1 MKTKFFFA
9 SLILMGASLVANAQG
24 YKDGIEYYKV
34 DKLDNAKELLER
46 NLNSPSTDK
55 AEAYYYLGQIA
66 LHQGNTSEAKSYFDQ
81 GIAANANNPYN
92 YVGQAAI
99 ALKNGGSAKDLMEK
113 ARKLSK
119 KDPKLEMEIARAYY
133 DANPTTYAKDIE
145 KCIKNARKW
154 DADHPDSYIFE
165 ADTKADQK
173 DWGNAAGIY
182 ELAFDRDPDNIEAYV
197 KYANTYFNVNPSMA
211 IERLEELQGKV
222 PNSALV
228 QRELAEKY
236 YSDNLGSKAAEQYG
250 KYIKNPNHFAQDEV
264 RYVQLLFFGEK
275 YQESYDLA
283 TSLVNKLDPNDE
295 KVFYMRRM
303 QLYNLVELERWQ
315 EAVEAGRAFF
325 AMQVP
330 KGSTYEVRDY
340 TDYGAALQQ
349 AGHNEEAIAA
359 YNKAIEMNPK
369 NVDLIRNMGASYS
382 NAAID
387 KAEAGA
393 PADEVAECYV
403 KAAQYYQR
411 LVDDGNNSSDDL
423 FKLSKNYL
431 NIAKNTSNPSLK
443 ADALAK
449 AKKYVAEVD
458 QLVPGNVLIVNQK
471 VSIARFE
478 EGKEMTGAAIPAY
491 KELLSV
497 LDNKE
502 DKSDYASYFR
512 SAYQYLAVYYYNK
525 GDKATAKTYYENW
538 LQYDPDNENL
548 RKFVQGM
555 K

>member
-1 MKTKFFFA
+1 M
-9 SLILMGASLVANAQG
+9 VANAQG

-46 NLNSPSTDK
+46 NLNSASTDK

-66 LHQGNTSEAKSYFDQ
+66 LHQGKINEAKDFFDK
-81 GIAANANNPYN
+81 GLSANSLNPYN

-99 ALKNGGSAKDLMEK
+99 ALKNGGGDAKKLLEA

-154 DADHPDSYIFE
+154 DANHPDSYIFE
-165 ADTKADQK
+165 ADTKADLK

-182 ELAFDRDPDNIEAYV
+182 ELAFERDPNNIEAYV

-211 IERLEELQGKV
+211 IERLEELQNKV

-250 KYIKNPNHFAQDEV
+250 KYIQNPNHFAQDEV

-283 TSLVNKLDPNDE
+283 TKLVNTLPPTDD

-303 QLYNLVELERWQ
+303 QLYNLVQLQKWP
-315 EAVEAGRAFF
+315 EAVEAGKAFF
-325 AMQVP
+325 GMP
-330 KGSTYEVRDY
+330 IPTGSTYEVRDY
-340 TDYGAALQQ
+340 TDYGQALQN
-349 AGHNEEAIAA
+349 ANHPEEAIDA

-369 NVDLIRNMGASYS
+369 NADLIRNMGDSY
-382 NAAID
+382 AD
-387 KAEAGA
+387 AGNF
-393 PADEVAECYV
+393 V
-403 KAAQYYQR
+403 KAAEYYQR
-411 LVDDGNNSSDDL
+411 LVDDGNHKANDL
-423 FKLSKNYL
+423 FTLSNYYL
-431 NIAKNTSNPSLK
+431 GIASNTDDPALK
-443 ADALAK
+443 ADALGK
-449 AKKYVAEVD
+449 SEKYVTEVD
-458 QLVPGNVLIVNQK
+458 KLVPGNVQIVNQK
-471 VSIARFE
+471 AKIAKFR
-478 EGKEMTGAAIPAY
+478 EGDNNNGAALPAY
-491 KELLSV
+491 KELLTI
-497 LDNKE
+497 LDAKENKA
-502 DKSDYASYFR
+502 DYNRYYKYAYNYMATYYF
-512 SAYQYLAVYYYNK
+512 NK
-525 GDKATAKTYYENW
+525 GDKATAKTYYEKW
-538 LQYDPDNENL
+538 LEHDPDNDQL
-548 RKFVQGM
+548 RKYVESLR
-555 K
+555 